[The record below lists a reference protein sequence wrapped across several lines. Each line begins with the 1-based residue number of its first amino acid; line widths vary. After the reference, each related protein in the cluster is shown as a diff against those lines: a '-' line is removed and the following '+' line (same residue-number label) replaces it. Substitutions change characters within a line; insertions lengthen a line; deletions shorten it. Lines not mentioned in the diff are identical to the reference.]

1 MSLSASVA
9 VGRHVSL
16 FPDLLRTL
24 RGHFWLIAPAEIYI
38 IVAYGIAVI
47 LGKPASF
54 SFLGYERTFALA
66 TPILCG
72 GFLVGHALYMMLVV
86 RPHRLTRAIVD
97 DLRSN
102 YLTRERLLNA
112 VPIIVILPL
121 FNSACTLMKTLIPA
135 LHAYNWDA
143 TLARWDMAL
152 HFGVAPWR
160 ILQPLLGNPLMT
172 TGANIVYCGWFFG
185 LASLWFWQAF
195 ALRDRML
202 RMQFFI
208 AYMACF
214 ILLGNFAAIWL
225 ASGGPCFYGRL
236 VAGPDPYAPL
246 MQYLHQ
252 TSLHS
257 DINISTMLQNK
268 LWQYHVSGEAGVGAG
283 ISAMPSMHVA
293 GAMLFALLGWRTN
306 RWLGALLSVN
316 VALILCSTVF
326 LGWHYAVDGYASI
339 IATPVI
345 WWVVGAVI
353 RRAAAPAVNK
363 ELEPQNTRNM
373 QSADWS
379 ATR

>member
-1 MSLSASVA
+1 MSFSASFA
-9 VGRHVSL
+9 VGRRASL
-16 FPDLLRTL
+16 FGDLLRIL
-24 RGHFWLIAPAEIYI
+24 RAHIWLIAPAEIYI

-54 SFLGYERTFALA
+54 SFLGYESDFAIA
-66 TPILCG
+66 TPILFG
-72 GFLVGHALYMMLVV
+72 GFLVGHAVYMMLVV
-86 RPHRLTRAIVD
+86 RPRRLTLAIMD

-135 LHAYNWDA
+135 MHPYNWDV
-143 TLARWDMAL
+143 TLANWDTAL

-160 ILQPLLGNPLMT
+160 LLQPFLGNPLMT
-172 TGANIVYCGWFFG
+172 SSANIVYCGWFFG

-195 ALRDRML
+195 ALRDRLL

-214 ILLGNFAAIWL
+214 ILLGNFAATWL

-236 VAGPDPYAPL
+236 VAGPDPYSPL

-252 TSLHS
+252 ASLHS
-257 DINISTMLQNK
+257 DVNISTGLQDM
-268 LWQYHVSGEAGVGAG
+268 LWQYQVSGGTGVGAG

-306 RWLGALLSVN
+306 RWLGIALTIN
-316 VALILCSTVF
+316 VALILMATVY
-326 LGWHYAVDGYASI
+326 LGWHYAIDGYASI
-339 IATPVI
+339 VGTLVI

-353 RRAAAPAVNK
+353 RRAAAPLNQVSLRGA
-363 ELEPQNTRNM
+363 
-373 QSADWS
+373 
-379 ATR
+379 